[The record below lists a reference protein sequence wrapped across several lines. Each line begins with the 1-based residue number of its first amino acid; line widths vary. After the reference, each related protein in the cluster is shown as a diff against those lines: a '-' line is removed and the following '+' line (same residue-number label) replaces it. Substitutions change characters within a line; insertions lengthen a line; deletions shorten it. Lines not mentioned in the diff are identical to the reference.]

1 MVCPIERP
9 MVETIKQI
17 GAGEEV
23 IGGLQ
28 IGW

>member
-1 MVCPIERP
+1 

-28 IGW
+28 IGWEEGWREEK